1 MFLMENK
8 LFAAGLASLFAW
20 STSFALADVN
30 DAGSSTASIV
40 GFFAEKGILG
50 IVIIILLFVVRTLY
64 NELRAERNARLDDV
78 KLYRDSVIGATEKVH
93 AAVSELA
100 RVADYLERRN

>member
-1 MFLMENK
+1 MFVMKNT
-8 LFAAGLASLFAW
+8 LFAAAVVSTIIG
-20 STSFALADVN
+20 STSLALAD
-30 DAGSSTASIV
+30 DATSSATNIV

-50 IVIIILLFVVRTLY
+50 IVIIILLVVVRTLY
-64 NELRAERNARLDDV
+64 NELRAERNARLEDV

-100 RVADYLERRN
+100 RVADYLERKH